1 MNAVTKEFIEAVEAQ
16 FEGLNEEVKAA
27 LVEAKAA
34 QAIGQELEQKMASM
48 RFGGAQTPRSWGGQ
62 VIDSEQIKSLRELTG
77 SQPGRVRVEVKDV
90 TSASASG
97 GSLVVPERQAV
108 NGMPRRRMQIR
119 DLMDPIDT
127 TSGSIEY
134 AHQTTRD
141 NQAAPQVEGALKAES
156 NYAWELRDLPIRTI
170 AHWTKASVQI
180 LADAPQLQSLIDT
193 ELRYGLGLAEE
204 DQLLNGDGTGANLNG
219 MVTNA
224 TAFVDPLALSSP
236 TMIDTLGT
244 AILQVAL
251 ADFMPNGIAMHTS
264 DWMRIRLLKD
274 ADGKYLL
281 GDPGEAIE
289 PRLFGLPV
297 IATTSMEI
305 DKFLVGD
312 FARAATLYDREGAN
326 VALST
331 EDGDNFTRNMVTIRA
346 EERLGLAIKQPTA
359 LSYGDFGNVA

>member
-1 MNAVTKEFIEAVEAQ
+1 MNAITKEFTDAVENQMSA
-16 FEGLNEEVKAA
+16 LSADVKSALEAA
-27 LVEAKAA
+27 NFARGVATE
-34 QAIGQELEQKMASM
+34 IEQKMASM
-48 RFGGAQTPRSWGGQ
+48 RGGGNPEPKTWGSQVIASGQ
-62 VIDSEQIKSLRELTG
+62 VKSLSEISN
-77 SQPGRVRVEVKDV
+77 SQPGRVKIEIKDV
-90 TSASASG
+90 TSASGSG
-97 GSLVVPERQAV
+97 GGLIVPARQAV
-108 NGMPRRRMQIR
+108 SGMPRRRLQIR

-141 NQAAPQVEGALKAES
+141 NQAAPTAEAALKPES
-156 NYAWELRDLPIRTI
+156 DYGWELRNLPMRTI

-180 LADAPQLQSLIDT
+180 LADAPQLQSLIDG
-193 ELRYGLGLAEE
+193 ELRYGLALAEE
-204 DQLLNGDGTGANLNG
+204 GQLLNGDGAGANLNG
-219 MVTNA
+219 LVTNA
-224 TAFVDPLALSSP
+224 TAYADPLSITSP
-236 TMIDTLGT
+236 SMIDTIGT
-244 AILQVAL
+244 SILQVAL

-274 ADGKYLL
+274 ADGNYIL

-312 FARAATLYDREGAN
+312 FMRAATLYDREGAN

-331 EDGDNFTRNMVTIRA
+331 EDGDNFVRNMVTIRA